1 MSQAVA
7 SGDDVEA
14 ALAAARENRERFE
27 RLAGSDLPYA
37 PYAERVLDLLD
48 RESGDE

>member
-7 SGDDVEA
+7 SGDDAEA
-14 ALAAARENRERFE
+14 ALADARKNRECFE

-48 RESGDE
+48 QESGDG